1 MDVDWRSLLLS
12 MTISGIALSLLV
24 VFVLYPMVTS
34 SNNSVVAQMT
44 WTSLSMFLITDFLVL
59 TFVFYFA
66 IFIRKSK
73 KSGI

>member
-1 MDVDWRSLLLS
+1 MEIDWRSLLLS
-12 MTISGIALSLLV
+12 MTISGITLALLIA
-24 VFVLYPMVTS
+24 FVIYPMVNS
-34 SNNSVVAQMT
+34 SNNSLVVQMT
-44 WTSLSMFLITDFLVL
+44 WSTLSMFLITDFFVL

>member
-1 MDVDWRSLLLS
+1 MELDWRSLLLS
-12 MTISGIALSLLV
+12 MTLSGIALALLIA
-24 VFVLYPMVTS
+24 FVIYPMVNS
-34 SNNSVVAQMT
+34 SNNSLVVQMT
-44 WTSLSMFLITDFLVL
+44 WSALSMFLIADFFVL

>member
-1 MDVDWRSLLLS
+1 MELDWRSLLLS
-12 MTISGIALSLLV
+12 MTLSGIALTLLIA
-24 VFVLYPMVTS
+24 FALYPMVNS
-34 SNNSVVAQMT
+34 SNNSLVAQMT
-44 WTSLSMFLITDFLVL
+44 WSTLSMFLIADFFVL

>member
-1 MDVDWRSLLLS
+1 MEVEWKSLLLS

-24 VFVLYPMVTS
+24 VFALYPMVIS
-34 SNNSVVAQMT
+34 SNNSLVAQMT
-44 WTSLSMFLITDFLVL
+44 WNSLSMFLIADFLVL

>member
-1 MDVDWRSLLLS
+1 MELDWRSLLLS
-12 MTISGIALSLLV
+12 MTLSGIALALLIA
-24 VFVLYPMVTS
+24 FALYPMVNS
-34 SNNSVVAQMT
+34 SNNSLVAQMT
-44 WTSLSMFLITDFLVL
+44 WSTLSMFLIADFFVL